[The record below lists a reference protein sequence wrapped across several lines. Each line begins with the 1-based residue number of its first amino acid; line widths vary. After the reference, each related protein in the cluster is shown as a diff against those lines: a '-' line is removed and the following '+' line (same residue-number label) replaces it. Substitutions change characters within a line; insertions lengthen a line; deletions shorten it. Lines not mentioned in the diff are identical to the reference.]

1 MAELKTTRNEGDVDA
16 FLNSVPDEKK
26 RQDSFTVLELMK
38 KVTGKQPEMWGESIV
53 GFGSYHYKYASGREG
68 DWFVT
73 GFSPRKQNLTLYI
86 MAGFDNY
93 EQLLDKLGK
102 YKTGKSCLYIKKMED
117 IDTEVL
123 KELVKQSVEHI
134 ERTHAN

>member
-1 MAELKTTRNEGDVDA
+1 MAELKTKRNKGDVEA

-26 RQDSFTVLELMK
+26 RQDSFAILDLMK
-38 KVTGKQPEMWGESIV
+38 QVTGEEPEMWGDSII
-53 GFGSYHYKYASGREG
+53 GFGSYHYKYASGRDG

-93 EQLLDKLGK
+93 NQLLGKLGK
-102 YKTGKSCLYIKKMED
+102 HSIGKSCLYVKKIED
-117 IDTEVL
+117 VDMDVL
-123 KELVKQSVEHI
+123 KELVKQSVEHMKKSS
-134 ERTHAN
+134 E